1 MEDFFK
7 QQRRMN
13 ALYDVIG
20 FVCFALAVF
29 VIISKIILIA
39 VK

>member
-1 MEDFFK
+1 MENFFK

-20 FVCFALAVF
+20 FVSFALVLF
-29 VIISKIILIA
+29 VIISKIILVA